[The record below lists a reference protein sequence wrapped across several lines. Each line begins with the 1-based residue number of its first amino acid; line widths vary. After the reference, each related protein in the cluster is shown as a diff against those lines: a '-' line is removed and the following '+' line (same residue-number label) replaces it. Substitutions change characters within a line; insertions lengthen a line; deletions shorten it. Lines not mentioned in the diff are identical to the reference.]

1 MTTTKIALKL
11 AYIGTKYSG
20 FQTQPGRLTIEGTL
34 IQALKKVG
42 IIKDRQRGHFS
53 ASGRTDKGVHA
64 LGAVVAFETDTPM
77 LATARNVNSELPSD
91 IWTWGRAHVPL
102 SFDARRAAVGRS
114 YRYVLYD
121 SGYDIHAMRDV
132 SELLQGIHDFKNFT
146 LEKNGST
153 IREIKSVAVR
163 VLGSFVIIDVA
174 ADSFLWNMVRRIV
187 TGFTLVGSGKRDVA
201 WMEEMLNPDQHEEG
215 LMAAPSHGL
224 ILTQVDYND
233 VNFVEDEYA
242 KTRATKMLQKETLYH
257 GVMTEVLKMLDEK
270 MGSSKSDRF

>member
-11 AYIGTKYSG
+11 AYIGTNYSG

-34 IQALKKVG
+34 IQALKKLG
-42 IIKDRQRGHFS
+42 IIKDQQSARFS
-53 ASGRTDKGVHA
+53 TSGRTDKGVHA

-77 LATARNVNSELPSD
+77 LATARNINSELPPD

-114 YRYVLYD
+114 YRYILND
-121 SGYDIHAMRDV
+121 SGYDIHTMRDA

-153 IREIKSVAVR
+153 IREVKSIAVR
-163 VLGSFVIIDVA
+163 VLGSFVIIDVT

-187 TGFTLVGSGKRDVA
+187 TGLMLVGSGKKDV
-201 WMEEMLNPDQHEEG
+201 
-215 LMAAPSHGL
+215 HGW
-224 ILTQVDYND
+224 
-233 VNFVEDEYA
+233 
-242 KTRATKMLQKETLYH
+242 KKC
-257 GVMTEVLKMLDEK
+257 
-270 MGSSKSDRF
+270 